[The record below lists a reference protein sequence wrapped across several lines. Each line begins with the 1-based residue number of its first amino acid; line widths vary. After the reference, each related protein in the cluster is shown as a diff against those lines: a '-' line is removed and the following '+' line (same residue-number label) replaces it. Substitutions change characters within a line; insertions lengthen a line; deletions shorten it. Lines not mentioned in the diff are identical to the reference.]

1 MVGETE
7 SCDVGRHEGQEKEG
21 SKRKVACTMSKE
33 REKERDRVREWSAI
47 EKGWRV
53 AGESAVPSLR
63 EGCEGGREDG
73 HGGVERWRRTAVAT
87 AVEAHEHHFY

>member
-1 MVGETE
+1 MENG
-7 SCDVGRHEGQEKEG
+7 
-21 SKRKVACTMSKE
+21 E
-33 REKERDRVREWSAI
+33 RERCVVV

-63 EGCEGGREDG
+63 QGCEGGEG
-73 HGGVERWRRTAVAT
+73 KMGYGGVERWRRTAVAT

>member
-7 SCDVGRHEGQEKEG
+7 SRDVGRHEGQEEEG
-21 SKRKVACTMSKE
+21 SKRKVACTMRKE
-33 REKERDRVREWSAI
+33 REREREWSAI

-73 HGGVERWRRTAVAT
+73 HGGVERWRRMAVAT